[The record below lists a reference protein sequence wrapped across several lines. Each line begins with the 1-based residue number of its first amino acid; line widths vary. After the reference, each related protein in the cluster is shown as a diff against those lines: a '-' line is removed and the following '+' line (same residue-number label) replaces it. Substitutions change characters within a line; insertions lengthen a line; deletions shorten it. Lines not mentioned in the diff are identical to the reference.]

1 MPKSENQKM
10 KLLYIIRIL
19 TEETDE
25 QSPISTKDLI
35 EKLADQYGVSAERKT
50 IYTDIECLRE
60 FGYDIGFDSNR
71 TKGGYYLASRD
82 FELPELKMLV
92 DMVQASRFLS
102 VKRSRELIK
111 KIEQLAGKREASE
124 LQRTVYV
131 ANRAKAVN
139 EGVYYAVDCI
149 HRAIAQNKSIT
160 FHYMEFTVSSQW
172 QLKKGGKRYEISP
185 YFLTWNH
192 ENYYL
197 IAFDEQRQEVRHYRV
212 DRMKDLEIGE
222 NERQGRELFRN
233 FDIAAYSNVAF
244 NMYGGEEKRIK
255 MVFIN
260 RLANVVVDRFGK
272 DVTIRKEDEE
282 HFSVSVNVA
291 VSPQFYGW
299 LAGFGTGARI
309 VSPQSEA
316 EAYRDY
322 LKEILENYS

>member
-1 MPKSENQKM
+1 MPKSENQKL

-25 QSPISTKDLI
+25 KTPISTKDLI
-35 EKLADQYGVSAERKT
+35 ARLSEYNIAAERKT
-50 IYTDIECLRE
+50 IYTDIECLRD
-60 FGYDIGFDSNR
+60 FGYDIGFDGNR

-82 FELPELKMLV
+82 FELAELKMLV

-124 LQRTVYV
+124 LQRSVYV

-139 EGVYYAVDCI
+139 EGVFYAVDCI
-149 HRAIAQNKSIT
+149 HRAIAGNKSIS
-160 FHYMEFTVSSQW
+160 FHYLEFTVSSQW
-172 QLKKGGKRYEISP
+172 QLRRGGKRYEVSP
-185 YFLTWNH
+185 WFLTWNQ

-197 IAFDEQRQEVRHYRV
+197 IAFDEERQEVRHYRV
-212 DRMKDLEIGE
+212 DRMKDLEI
-222 NERQGRELFRN
+222 NERDRQGREHFKN
-233 FDIAAYSNVAF
+233 FDIAAYSKVAF
-244 NMYGGEEKRIK
+244 NMYGGEERRLKL
-255 MVFIN
+255 VFVN
-260 RLANVVVDRFGK
+260 ALANVVVDRFGK

-299 LAGFGTGARI
+299 LAGFGAKAKI
-309 VSPQSEA
+309 VSPKEA
-316 EAYRDY
+316 AESYREF
-322 LKEILENYS
+322 LKGILESYS

>member
-1 MPKSENQKM
+1 MPKSENQKL

-25 QSPISTKDLI
+25 KTPISTKDLI
-35 EKLADQYGVSAERKT
+35 ARLSEYNIAAERKT
-50 IYTDIECLRE
+50 IYTDIECLRD
-60 FGYDIGFDSNR
+60 FGYDIGFDGNR

-82 FELPELKMLV
+82 FELAELKMLV

-124 LQRTVYV
+124 LQRSVYV

-139 EGVYYAVDCI
+139 EGVFYAVDCI
-149 HRAIAQNKSIT
+149 HRAIAGNKSIS
-160 FHYMEFTVSSQW
+160 FHYLEFTVSSQW
-172 QLKKGGKRYEISP
+172 QLRRGGKRYEVSP
-185 YFLTWNH
+185 WFLTWNQ

-197 IAFDEQRQEVRHYRV
+197 IAFDEERQEVRHYRV
-212 DRMKDLEIGE
+212 DRMKDLEI
-222 NERQGRELFRN
+222 NERDRQGREHFKN
-233 FDIAAYSNVAF
+233 FDIAAYSKVAF
-244 NMYGGEEKRIK
+244 NMYGGEEKRLK
-255 MVFIN
+255 LVFVN
-260 RLANVVVDRFGK
+260 ALANVVVDRFGK

-299 LAGFGTGARI
+299 LAGFGAKAKI
-309 VSPQSEA
+309 VSPKEA
-316 EAYRDY
+316 AESYREF
-322 LKEILENYS
+322 LKGILESYS

>member
-1 MPKSENQKM
+1 MPKSENQKL

-25 QSPISTKDLI
+25 KTPISTKDLI
-35 EKLADQYGVSAERKT
+35 ARLSEYNIAAERKT
-50 IYTDIECLRE
+50 IYTDMECLRD
-60 FGYDIGFDSNR
+60 FGYDIGFDGNR

-82 FELPELKMLV
+82 FELAELKMLV

-124 LQRTVYV
+124 LQRSVYV

-139 EGVYYAVDCI
+139 EGVFYAVDCI
-149 HRAIAQNKSIT
+149 HRAIAGNKSIS
-160 FHYMEFTVSSQW
+160 FHYLEFTVSSQW
-172 QLKKGGKRYEISP
+172 QLRRGGKRYEVSP
-185 YFLTWNH
+185 WFLTWNQ

-197 IAFDEQRQEVRHYRV
+197 IAFDEERQEVRHYRV
-212 DRMKDLEIGE
+212 DRMKDLEI
-222 NERQGRELFRN
+222 NECDRQGREHFKN
-233 FDIAAYSNVAF
+233 FDIAAYSKVAF
-244 NMYGGEEKRIK
+244 NMYGGEEKRLK
-255 MVFIN
+255 LVFVN
-260 RLANVVVDRFGK
+260 ALANVVVDRFGK

-299 LAGFGTGARI
+299 LAGFGAKAKI
-309 VSPQSEA
+309 VSPKEA
-316 EAYRDY
+316 AESYREF
-322 LKEILENYS
+322 LKGILESYS